1 MCVCVFNTI
10 GSLLLLLVVVVV
22 VSHLRRRSGGDEV
35 PEPGI
40 LALDGR
46 VLSVN

>member
-10 GSLLLLLVVVVV
+10 GSLLLVVVVVV

-46 VLSVN
+46 VLSVY